1 VTTYRTQAAD
11 TSPEAERV
19 QIEIWRRMTPAEKF
33 AVFAALQRDVELLAE
48 AGIRRRHPE
57 ATDREVFLRRI
68 ALDRDRATMI
78 RVFGWDP
85 EGAG

>member
-1 VTTYRTQAAD
+1 MTTYRTQAAD

-48 AGIRRRHPE
+48 AGIRRRHPD
-57 ATDREVFLRRI
+57 ATDREVFLRRV
-68 ALDRDRATMI
+68 ALNLDRATMI
-78 RVFGWDP
+78 RVFRWDP
-85 EGAG
+85 EGEG